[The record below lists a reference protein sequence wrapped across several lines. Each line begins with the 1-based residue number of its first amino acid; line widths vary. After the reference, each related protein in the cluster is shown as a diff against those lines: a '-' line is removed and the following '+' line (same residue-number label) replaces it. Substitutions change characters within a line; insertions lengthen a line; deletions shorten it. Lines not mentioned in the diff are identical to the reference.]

1 MSGLRLLPTI
11 ARLTLFEALRRRTLW
26 ALVGLTA
33 VIVVLTGLGF
43 EYLVTQARSHGTRE
57 LQLQVG
63 VSQVLIL
70 CAFMFSFILAATAA
84 FLAAPAIA
92 GDIESG
98 VLLAMLARPLGRGT
112 FVVGRW
118 LGLAIV
124 VGAYGSVAGLLEI
137 GAMKL
142 ASGYGPPDPLGAV
155 AGLGAQAVIV
165 LTVTLLLSSRIPAI
179 ASGAIAVVL
188 FGLAWGVG
196 VLGGVGAALGVS
208 SLETVSSIARIAF
221 PSDGLWRA
229 TIFTL
234 EPPAV
239 IAAIGA
245 NRSAEILQA
254 NPFFAGTGPSPV
266 YLAWCALWVA
276 ALVGATVA
284 SFSRREL

>member
-1 MSGLRLLPTI
+1 VTRLRLVPTI
-11 ARLTLFEALRRRTLW
+11 VRLTLFEALRRRTLW
-26 ALVGLTA
+26 ALVVLTA

-43 EYLVTQARSHGTRE
+43 EYLVTQAREHRTSE

-98 VLLAMLARPLGRGT
+98 VLLAMLARPLGRGALAI
-112 FVVGRW
+112 GRW

-124 VGAYGSVAGLLEI
+124 VAAYGAGAGLLEV

-155 AGLGAQAVIV
+155 GGLAAQGVV
-165 LTVTLLLSSRIPAI
+165 VMTVTLLLSSRLPAI
-179 ASGAIAVVL
+179 ASGAVAVVG

-196 VLGGVGAALGVS
+196 VLGGVGAALGVD
-208 SLETVSSIARIAF
+208 SLETVASIVRVVF

-229 TIFTL
+229 TVFAL

-239 IAAIGA
+239 IAAFTA
-245 NRSAEILQA
+245 NRSAAVLQA
-254 NPFFAGTGPSPV
+254 NPFFSSIGPSPV
-266 YLAWCALWVA
+266 YLGWCAVWVIGIIG
-276 ALVGATVA
+276 LTVA
-284 SFSRREL
+284 SFRRREL

>member
-1 MSGLRLLPTI
+1 MNGLTLVPAI
-11 ARLTLFEALRRRTLW
+11 VRLTLFEALRRRTLW

-33 VIVVLTGLGF
+33 VIVLLTGLGF
-43 EYLVTQARSHGTRE
+43 EYLVGQAREHGTRE
-57 LQLQVG
+57 LQLQIG

-124 VGAYGSVAGLLEI
+124 VGVYGLVAGALEI

-155 AGLGAQAVIV
+155 GGLGAQAIV
-165 LTVTLLLSSRIPAI
+165 VLSLTLLLSSRLPAI

-196 VLGGVGAALGVS
+196 VLGGVGTALGAS
-208 SLETVSSIARIAF
+208 SLETVASAARLIF

-229 TIFTL
+229 TIYAL

-239 IAAIGA
+239 IAAI
-245 NRSAEILQA
+245 SADRAAEVLQA

-266 YLAWCALWVA
+266 YLGWCTLWIGVM
-276 ALVGATVA
+276 LGLTVV
-284 SFSRREL
+284 SFGRREL

>member
-1 MSGLRLLPTI
+1 MNGLRLVPTI
-11 ARLTLFEALRRRTLW
+11 VRLTLFEALRRRTLW

-43 EYLVTQARSHGTRE
+43 EYLVSRAREHGTRE

-70 CAFMFSFILAATAA
+70 CAFMFSFVLAATAA

-92 GDIESG
+92 GDVESG

-118 LGLAIV
+118 LGLAII
-124 VGAYGSVAGLLEI
+124 VGVYGGIAGLLEV
-137 GAMKL
+137 GVMKL
-142 ASGYGPPDPLGAV
+142 ASGYGPPDPLGTV
-155 AGLGAQAVIV
+155 GGLGAQAVVV
-165 LTVTLLLSSRIPAI
+165 LTVTLLLSSRVPAI

-196 VLGGVGAALGVS
+196 VLGGVGVALGVS
-208 SLETVSSIARIAF
+208 SLETVSSFVRLAF

-229 TIFTL
+229 TIFAL

-239 IAAIGA
+239 IAAISA
-245 NRSAEILQA
+245 NRAAEVLQA
-254 NPFFAGTGPSPV
+254 NPFFAGTGPSPA
-266 YLAWCALWVA
+266 YLGWCLAW
-276 ALVGATVA
+276 VGGMVGLTVL
-284 SFSRREL
+284 SFARREL

>member
-1 MSGLRLLPTI
+1 MSGLRLVPAI
-11 ARLTLFEALRRRTLW
+11 VRLTLFEALRRRTLW

-33 VIVVLTGLGF
+33 LIVVLTGLGF
-43 EYLVTQARSHGTRE
+43 EYLVTQARAHGTHE

-63 VSQVLIL
+63 VSQMLIL
-70 CAFMFSFILAATAA
+70 CAFMFGFILTTTAA

-92 GDIESG
+92 GDVESG

-124 VGAYGSVAGLLEI
+124 VGAYGAAAGLLEI

-155 AGLGAQAVIV
+155 GGLAAQAVVV
-165 LTVTLLLSSRIPAI
+165 LTATLLLSSRLPAI

-196 VLGGVGAALGVS
+196 VLGGVGAALGVD
-208 SLETVSSIARIAF
+208 SLETVSSIARLVF

-229 TIFTL
+229 TIFAL
-234 EPPAV
+234 EPTAV
-239 IAAIGA
+239 IGAISA
-245 NRSAEILQA
+245 NRSAQILQA
-254 NPFFAGTGPSPV
+254 NPFFAATGPPPA
-266 YLAWCALWVA
+266 YLAWCLGWVVA
-276 ALVGATVA
+276 VVGLTVV
-284 SFSRREL
+284 SFRRREL

>member
-1 MSGLRLLPTI
+1 MSGLRLLPAI
-11 ARLTLFEALRRRTLW
+11 VRLTLFEALRRRTLW
-26 ALVGLTA
+26 ALVGLTV

-43 EYLVTQARSHGTRE
+43 EYLVTQARGHGTRE

-70 CAFMFSFILAATAA
+70 CAFMFGFILAATAA

-124 VGAYGSVAGLLEI
+124 VGIYGAVAGLLEI

-142 ASGYGPPDPLGAV
+142 ASGYGPPDPAGAV
-155 AGLGAQAVIV
+155 GGLAAQAVVV
-165 LTVTLLLSSRIPAI
+165 LSVTLLLSSRLPAI

-196 VLGGVGAALGVS
+196 VLGGVGAALGVG
-208 SLETVSSIARIAF
+208 SLETVSSLARIVF

-229 TIFTL
+229 TIFAL
-234 EPPAV
+234 EPSAA
-239 IAAIGA
+239 IAAISA
-245 NRSAEILQA
+245 DRSAEILQA
-254 NPFFAGTGPSPV
+254 NPFFAATGPSPA
-266 YLAWCALWVA
+266 YLAWCVAWVA
-276 ALVGATVA
+276 GVVGLTVL
-284 SFSRREL
+284 SFARREL